1 MHLKSEMRVQHQY
14 VPRGATQVS
23 LTIQQYD
30 SQVDCLIRQPSGVM
44 EVEQRE
50 GKGRRVEIEMVDVE
64 LAQRGKQQATHPCP
78 YPVTRQ
84 TTRPQ
89 RP

>member
-50 GKGRRVEIEMVDVE
+50 GKGRRLRLIW
-64 LAQRGKQQATHPCP
+64 
-78 YPVTRQ
+78 
-84 TTRPQ
+84 
-89 RP
+89 